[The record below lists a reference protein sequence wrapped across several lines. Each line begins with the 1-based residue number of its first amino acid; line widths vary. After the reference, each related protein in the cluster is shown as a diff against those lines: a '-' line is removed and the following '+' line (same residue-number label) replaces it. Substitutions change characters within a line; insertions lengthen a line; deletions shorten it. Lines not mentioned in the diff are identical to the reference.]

1 MPFNRE
7 FSRRSEFLAEMTTEP
22 LEYLWSADKRPK
34 TIFRFSH
41 HDTNSILFAILI
53 LFLLLR
59 AWDVLP
65 EATPLLDDNY

>member
-7 FSRRSEFLAEMTTEP
+7 FSRRSEFLAE
-22 LEYLWSADKRPK
+22 YLWSADKRPK
-34 TIFRFSH
+34 TIFQFSH

-65 EATPLLDDNY
+65 EATPLLNDNY